1 MSSII
6 SKRDLKNLSAYLD
19 NQLTDKQVK
28 NLETR
33 LFNDLE
39 LQKALNDMRTTKKIL
54 NVTPELKAPKN
65 FILFPAIIEKLKMN
79 YRIHGAMRLT
89 SALASVFFV
98 LVFVGDII
106 FFNSLGQ
113 SFSIAQSE
121 VETLD
126 RAVVAEDESVG
137 GIEEFIPAMTEKIE
151 EPPPPSNEPAT
162 FSSDEDQHDDLESSE
177 DNSGANEFESD
188 SAVAESG
195 NDTSENIS
203 SPPEDQDSGKQ
214 SDETLEED
222 VSNNELEISAQD
234 EYVDSSEND
243 KENWLVENL
252 RYIEIGFVLIALI
265 SWISTKV
272 FERRL

>member
-6 SKRDLKNLSAYLD
+6 SKRDLKKLSAYLD

-54 NVTPELKAPKN
+54 NITPELKAPKN
-65 FILFPAIIEKLKMN
+65 FILFPAIIEKLKIN

-89 SALASVFFV
+89 STLASVFFV
-98 LVFVGDII
+98 LVFVGDIV
-106 FFNSLGQ
+106 FLNPLGQ
-113 SFSIAQSE
+113 ASSIAQSE
-121 VETLD
+121 VENLD
-126 RAVVAEDESVG
+126 RVVVEDESVG
-137 GIEEFIPAMTEKIE
+137 GIEEYIPAMTEKIE
-151 EPPPPSNEPAT
+151 EPPSPSNEAAT
-162 FSSDEDQHDDLESSE
+162 LSSDEDQHDGLESSE
-177 DNSGANEFESD
+177 DNSGANEFEFD

-203 SPPEDQDSGKQ
+203 SPPEDQDYGKQ

-265 SWISTKV
+265 SWISTKI